1 MKTLKMKRMG
11 VSGVLAGLM
20 LVLLAG
26 DVLAHG
32 ERAQLASMRMRT
44 VHWFDTKVE
53 PLNVKVGDI
62 VTVTGK
68 LMTSEWWPKQM
79 ASIEDTV
86 YLNIGVPGPT
96 FLRLHSEVN
105 GVPMVRSTA
114 FPLGKVYEY
123 KTVLRARVAGRYHV
137 HPILNVKDSGS
148 LVDKGT
154 WLEVA
159 ESDSTAPFTNEVTT
173 MLGDTIDLENYALG
187 DVYGWHLVWLAI
199 GLAYILYWLLRKEL
213 FIPRF
218 IRVRAFGQD
227 RANEIITKKDFV
239 AGGVFFTLTLATILG
254 GYLWAEHKYPITIP
268 LQTGKVDV
276 VPIEVPTG
284 DLEVVVD
291 SASYALAGRSLTMR
305 VNVTNHGDSPIRISE
320 FLTANIRFLNPSV
333 TESEIYPGEE
343 MVAKDG
349 LSVSVDAVAPGQS
362 VAVELVASDALW
374 EQYRMTGI
382 INDPDSRFAGLLFY
396 YDDNGERF
404 FQEVGGAILPAF
416 F

>member
-1 MKTLKMKRMG
+1 MKTLKMKRLG

-199 GLAYILYWLLRKEL
+199 GIAYILYWLLRKEL

-276 VPIEVPTG
+276 EPIEVPTG

>member
-1 MKTLKMKRMG
+1 M
-11 VSGVLAGLM
+11 
-20 LVLLAG
+20 
-26 DVLAHG
+26 
-32 ERAQLASMRMRT
+32 
-44 VHWFDTKVE
+44 
-53 PLNVKVGDI
+53 
-62 VTVTGK
+62 
-68 LMTSEWWPKQM
+68 
-79 ASIEDTV
+79 
-86 YLNIGVPGPT
+86 
-96 FLRLHSEVN
+96 
-105 GVPMVRSTA
+105 
-114 FPLGKVYEY
+114 
-123 KTVLRARVAGRYHV
+123 
-137 HPILNVKDSGS
+137 
-148 LVDKGT
+148 
-154 WLEVA
+154 
-159 ESDSTAPFTNEVTT
+159 
-173 MLGDTIDLENYALG
+173 
-187 DVYGWHLVWLAI
+187 
-199 GLAYILYWLLRKEL
+199 
-213 FIPRF
+213 
-218 IRVRAFGQD
+218 
-227 RANEIITKKDFV
+227 
-239 AGGVFFTLTLATILG
+239 FFTLTLATILG
-254 GYLWAEHKYPITIP
+254 GYLWAENKYPITIP